1 MRKSLLLG
9 FLSLMLISC
18 TNYKNVSV
26 VDVRVDNISFQS
38 TSQIFLTLGVKVDN
52 PTGKKLTIDQGIL
65 NVFRDEHNLATLTV
79 NDSITIAPKSNE
91 YNKLEVHVEVKDLIA
106 LANLNVKDSKALEQ
120 FDVEGYLKVKSGLF
134 SKRLKI
140 DRMNFNDLLKS
151 LKK

>member
-106 LANLNVKDSKALEQ
+106 
-120 FDVEGYLKVKSGLF
+120 
-134 SKRLKI
+134 RLWRHLR
-140 DRMNFNDLLKS
+140 DCGAAR
-151 LKK
+151 